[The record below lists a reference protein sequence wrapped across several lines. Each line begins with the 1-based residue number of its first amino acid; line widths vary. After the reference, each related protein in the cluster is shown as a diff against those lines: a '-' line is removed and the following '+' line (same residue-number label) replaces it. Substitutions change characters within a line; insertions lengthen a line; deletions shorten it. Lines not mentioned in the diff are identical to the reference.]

1 MIKERWMLRPGM
13 RKQEMVKYFQDN
25 LGIDRLTAIMLLNR
39 DVNNLEDA
47 EIFLRGTLDD
57 LHEPSLMKDMDKGVE
72 RMKKAILSGER
83 ITIYGDY
90 DCDGVSSTSILFKA
104 LKRCGAD
111 FHYHVPDRE
120 KEGYG
125 MNCNRVRELA
135 KEGTTLIITCD
146 NGIAAFEEVKLAQE
160 LGIDVILTDH
170 HDIQLVDGDN
180 GEKVFAV
187 PDAYAVIN
195 PHQND
200 CNYPF
205 KLLCGAGVAY
215 KFSVALY
222 REMGIPYEETLE
234 LLEIA
239 SIATV
244 CDVVDLRDENRII
257 VREGLKMLT
266 NSNNIGINA
275 LKKVCNLEDK
285 EITAYHLGFVIGP
298 CINATG
304 RLESA
309 TISVELLTESSK
321 EVTEELAKSL
331 SALNEKRKELTA
343 ESVEEVIEQIE
354 KDKLYEDKV
363 ILVYNPNIHESI
375 AGIVAG
381 RVKEKYNIP
390 TIVMTKSKEEGMTK
404 GSARSI
410 EEYNMFEELSK
421 CKHLMPKFGG
431 HPMAAGLSVKLEDL
445 PTLREMLNNNCK
457 LTEEEFIPKV
467 KIDIAMNLNYVD
479 EKLIEAIGKL
489 EPFGKGNAS
498 PVLAAKNVLVRSF
511 RTIGS
516 DKSHI
521 KFECVIPENN
531 MRIDAL
537 LFNRANEFREVFDNK
552 YGMGKFEQ
560 VSDGS
565 IFRFNIDA
573 IYKPSINEFNG
584 RKSMQIIINNFR
596 LSE

>member
-13 RKQEMVKYFQDN
+13 GKQNEIHKLQAE

-39 DVNNLEDA
+39 DVKSLEDA
-47 EIFLRGTLDD
+47 KIFLNGSLDT
-57 LHEPSLMKDMDKGVE
+57 LHEPMLMKDMEKGVE

-90 DCDGVSSTSILFKA
+90 DCDGVSSTSILYKA
-104 LKRCGAD
+104 LTRCGAD

-125 MNCNRVRELA
+125 MNCNRVRVLA
-135 KEGTTLIITCD
+135 EEGTTLIITCD

-160 LGIDVILTDH
+160 LGMDVILTDH
-170 HDIQLVDGDN
+170 HDIQLVDGEN
-180 GEKVFAV
+180 GEKIFAV

-195 PHQND
+195 PHQHD

-222 REMGIPYEETLE
+222 RAMGIPHEETLE

-266 NSNNIGINA
+266 NSNNIGVNA
-275 LKKVCNLEDK
+275 LKKVCDLEDK

-309 TISVELLTESSK
+309 TISVELLTESSMEK
-321 EVTEELAKSL
+321 AEELAKSL
-331 SALNEKRKELTA
+331 QDLNERRKELTS
-343 ESVEEVIEQIE
+343 ESVEEVLKQIE
-354 KDKLYEDKV
+354 KDKLYNDKV

-381 RVKEKYNIP
+381 RVKEKYNLP
-390 TIVMTKSKEEGMTK
+390 TIVMTKGKEMPK

-421 CKHLMPKFGG
+421 CKELMPKFGG
-431 HPMAAGLSVKLEDL
+431 HPMAAGLSAPLENL
-445 PTLREMLNNNCK
+445 PILRQRLNDNCK
-457 LTEEEFIPKV
+457 LTAEELTPKV
-467 KIDIAMNLNYVD
+467 KIDVAMNLNYVD
-479 EKLIEAIGKL
+479 EKLVEVIGEL

-498 PVLAAKNVLVRSF
+498 PVIAAKNILVRSF

-516 DKSHI
+516 EKNHI
-521 KFECVIPENN
+521 KFECIIPENN
-531 MRIDAL
+531 MRMDAL
-537 LFNRANEFREVFDNK
+537 LFNRAEDFKEVFDDK
-552 YGMGKFEQ
+552 YGMGKFEEL
-560 VSDGS
+560 SNGTL
-565 IFRFNIDA
+565 FRFQMDA

-584 RKSMQIIINNFR
+584 RRSMQIIINNFR

>member
-1 MIKERWMLRPGM
+1 MKERWMLRAGM
-13 RKQEMVKYFQDN
+13 RKQEQIQKFQAE

-39 DVNNLEDA
+39 DVKSLDDA
-47 EIFLRGTLDD
+47 KMFLNGSLDD
-57 LHEPSLMKDMDKGVE
+57 LHEPTLMKDMEKGVE

-90 DCDGVSSTSILFKA
+90 DCDGVSSTSILYKA
-104 LKRCGAD
+104 LTRCGAD

-125 MNCNRVRELA
+125 MNCNRVRILA
-135 KEGTTLIITCD
+135 EEGTSLIITCD

-160 LGIDVILTDH
+160 LGMDVILTDH
-170 HDIQLVDGDN
+170 HDIQLVDGEN

-195 PHQND
+195 PHQHD

-215 KFSVALY
+215 KFAVALY
-222 REMGIPYEETLE
+222 RAMGIAHEETLE

-257 VREGLKMLT
+257 VKEGLKMLT

-275 LKKVCNLEDK
+275 LKKVCDLEDK

-309 TISVELLTESSK
+309 TISVELLTESSMEK
-321 EVTEELAKSL
+321 AQELAKSL
-331 SALNEKRKELTA
+331 QDLNERRKELTS
-343 ESVEEVIEQIE
+343 ESVEEVLKQIE
-354 KDKLYEDKV
+354 KDKLYNDKV

-381 RVKEKYNIP
+381 RVKEKYNLP
-390 TIVMTKSKEEGMTK
+390 TIVMTKGKDMPK

-421 CKHLMPKFGG
+421 CKELMPKFGG
-431 HPMAAGLSVKLEDL
+431 HPMAAGLSAPLENLPILRKKLND
-445 PTLREMLNNNCK
+445 NCK
-457 LTEEEFIPKV
+457 LTQKELTPKV
-467 KIDIAMNLNYVD
+467 KIDVAMNLNYVD
-479 EKLIEAIGKL
+479 EKLVEVIGEL

-498 PVLAAKNVLVRSF
+498 PVIAAKNILVRSF

-516 DKSHI
+516 EKNHI
-521 KFECVIPENN
+521 KFECIIPENN

-537 LFNRANEFREVFDNK
+537 LFNKVDDFREVFDDE
-552 YGMGKFEQ
+552 YGMGKFDEL
-560 VSDGS
+560 SNGT
-565 IFRFNIDA
+565 IFKFKMDA
-573 IYKPSINEFNG
+573 IYKPSVNEFNG
-584 RKSMQIIINNFR
+584 RRSMQIIINNFR

>member
-1 MIKERWMLRPGM
+1 MVKEKWMLRPGM
-13 RKQEMVKYFQDN
+13 RHQDKVKYFQEE

-39 DVNNLEDA
+39 DVKTLEEA
-47 EIFLRGTLDD
+47 KMFLNGSLDK
-57 LHEPSLMKDMDKGVE
+57 LHDPYLMKDMKKGVD
-72 RMKKAILSGER
+72 RMKKAILSGEK

-90 DCDGVSSTSILFKA
+90 DCDGVSSTSILYKA
-104 LKRCGAD
+104 LTRCGAD
-111 FHYHVPDRE
+111 FNYHVPDRE

-160 LGIDVILTDH
+160 LGMDVILTDH
-170 HDIQLVDGDN
+170 HDIQLVDGEN

-187 PDAYAVIN
+187 PNAYAVIN
-195 PHQND
+195 PHQHD
-200 CNYPF
+200 CTYPF

-222 REMGIPYEETLE
+222 REMGIPHEETLE

-257 VREGLKMLT
+257 VKAGLKMLT

-275 LKKVCNLEDK
+275 LKKLCDLEDK

-309 TISVELLTESSK
+309 TISVELLTESSMEK
-321 EVTEELAKSL
+321 AQELAKSL
-331 SALNEKRKELTA
+331 QDLNERRKELTS
-343 ESVEEVIEQIE
+343 ESVEEVLKQIE
-354 KDKLYEDKV
+354 KDKLYNDKV

-381 RVKEKYNIP
+381 RVKEKYNLP
-390 TIVMTKSKEEGMTK
+390 TIVMTAGKEMPK

-431 HPMAAGLSVKLEDL
+431 HPMAAGLSSPLENL
-445 PTLREMLNNNCK
+445 PVLRKMLNDNCK
-457 LTEEEFIPKV
+457 LTADELLPKV
-467 KIDIAMNLNYVD
+467 KIDVAMNLNYVD
-479 EKLIEAIGKL
+479 EKLVETISKL

-498 PVLAAKNVLVRSF
+498 PVIAAKNIVVRSF

-516 DKSHI
+516 EKNHI

-537 LFNRANEFREVFDNK
+537 LFNRVDDFREVFDDK
-552 YGMGKFEQ
+552 FGMGKFDEL
-560 VSDGS
+560 SNGS
-565 IFRFNIDA
+565 LFRFKMDA
-573 IYKPSINEFNG
+573 IYKPSVNEFNG
-584 RKSMQIIINNFR
+584 RRSMQIIINNFR
-596 LSE
+596 LSED